1 MGTARTLFAR
11 DKAISLTPRPAAMH
25 KALNHR
31 LNPLRSAPNLLTI
44 LRICI
49 APFLV
54 AAILD
59 EHYLLSFSLFAA
71 AGLTDALDGT
81 LARMLK
87 QRSMLG
93 HYLDPVADKLLL
105 SALFLVLLHKG
116 LMPVTVTV
124 LVIGR
129 DVGILM
135 VAAILYAAVGR
146 REFQPSIF
154 GKANTLAQIG
164 AVAAVLLGLAPD
176 GHASGQWSRR
186 QVENDPGGR
195 GVGLEPPPSRESFLL
210 SLGIVREI
218 FRSSRVFNLHI
229 AKLFGIEDL
238 ATFQAL
244 DVLGVVVPGNDP
256 DLGVSAGG
264 CHRSQGLMNLQPSR
278 AAMPCPGECVA
289 NVPRRGEKR
298 RLPPRRRR
306 PVARD
311 PGPEGAGSGDS
322 HSGMATVALS
332 ARL

>member
-1 MGTARTLFAR
+1 
-11 DKAISLTPRPAAMH
+11 
-25 KALNHR
+25 
-31 LNPLRSAPNLLTI
+31 LRSAPNLLTI

-164 AVAAVLLGLAPD
+164 AVAAVLLGKVIPSA
-176 GHASGQWSRR
+176 QW
-186 QVENDPGGR
+186 
-195 GVGLEPPPSRESFLL
+195 
-210 SLGIVREI
+210 
-218 FRSSRVFNLHI
+218 
-229 AKLFGIEDL
+229 
-238 ATFQAL
+238 
-244 DVLGVVVPGNDP
+244 
-256 DLGVSAGG
+256 
-264 CHRSQGLMNLQPSR
+264 
-278 AAMPCPGECVA
+278 VA
-289 NVPRRGEKR
+289 VTR
-298 RLPPRRRR
+298 
-306 PVARD
+306 
-311 PGPEGAGSGDS
+311 
-322 HSGMATVALS
+322 TVALDLTIGLTIAS
-332 ARL
+332 GLHYAWLVSRRTGTPAANGAAAK